1 MAFDSE
7 VAARVEEQTR
17 GCGEQCTHTKRSKSK
32 ASSMDA
38 LEARMTN
45 LEDTLSEM
53 QANLSDDITRIT
65 NAPKLVTVKSP
76 KRPRPPS
83 ESSKKAY
90 NSTSKPRELWMTQHG
105 SPMLPPSFGNL
116 PNYGGDANMV
126 TPSILS
132 PHGMNSIGNSKK
144 QFSPTDAEKE
154 ARGCLHRLKQSG
166 SIHDYVKEFTTLTF
180 EIEDLSDKDQH
191 FFFFFM
197 DGLKDW
203 ARVELERQNVQ
214 DLGTAIAD
222 TESPT
227 DLTRSKESKYIHGEG
242 GDKPKDND
250 RKDDGRSKSP
260 DGNNRRDRPNGG
272 KPTVIKSKS
281 SCFICDEPY
290 WVHDCPK
297 RKMLNARVT

>member
-1 MAFDSE
+1 
-7 VAARVEEQTR
+7 
-17 GCGEQCTHTKRSKSK
+17 
-32 ASSMDA
+32 
-38 LEARMTN
+38 
-45 LEDTLSEM
+45 
-53 QANLSDDITRIT
+53 
-65 NAPKLVTVKSP
+65 
-76 KRPRPPS
+76 
-83 ESSKKAY
+83 
-90 NSTSKPRELWMTQHG
+90 
-105 SPMLPPSFGNL
+105 MLPPSFGNL

-132 PHGMNSIGNSKK
+132 PHGMNSRGNSKK
-144 QFSPTDAEKE
+144 QFSPTDAEKK
-154 ARGCLHRLKQSG
+154 AHGCLRRLKQSG

-180 EIEDLSDKDQH
+180 EIEDLSDKDHH
-191 FFFFFM
+191 FLFFM

-203 ARVELERQNVQ
+203 ARVELERRNVQ
-214 DLGTAIAD
+214 DLGTAITD

-260 DGNNRRDRPNGG
+260 NGDNRRDRPNGG

-290 WVHDCPK
+290 WIYAFNGRAVSSTLAKRALMFVGATIKGKRVHA
-297 RKMLNARVT
+297 MLDTRATYNFILVDEAKGLGLRVTNEEGVIKAPNSLVKQIDGTVKGITVHLGP